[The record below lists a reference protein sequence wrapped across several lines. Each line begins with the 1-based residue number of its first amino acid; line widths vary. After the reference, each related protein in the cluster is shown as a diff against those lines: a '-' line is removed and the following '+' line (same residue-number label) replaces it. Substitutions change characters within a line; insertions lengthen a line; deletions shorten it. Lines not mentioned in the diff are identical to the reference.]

1 MMYRAN
7 DPLSFHPDNPATW
20 PSFRPLMIAHDVGC
34 SRDRSTAVVGGPS
47 PLQRQVLGIAELVEL
62 PQGLFGSQ
70 RANALAVVDRHYN
83 SDALIIADLSY
94 DPTYAEVLHQT
105 FGPRVIGLH
114 IGRSG
119 DGMTLERRQVSR
131 NAVVLVYT
139 IGRSYLLEMFHT
151 RLQAGRVRM
160 VDNPMSQRAYEQL
173 VALETEM
180 RESGTIYKCASG
192 HHDDL
197 GISCAMLAWAAG
209 HPHLQDWF
217 RAVEAARRPRR
228 VAPLVSSKAWT

>member
-160 VDNPMSQRAYEQL
+160 V
-173 VALETEM
+173 
-180 RESGTIYKCASG
+180 
-192 HHDDL
+192 
-197 GISCAMLAWAAG
+197 
-209 HPHLQDWF
+209 
-217 RAVEAARRPRR
+217 
-228 VAPLVSSKAWT
+228 